1 MSADKCAGYGW
12 FDASTTEVHH
22 DSLSDSSIHNVTSVR
37 NPRERSPLLKSVYAT
52 AGVLVLTIGMA
63 GLIIPGLPGTPL
75 ILVAAWLFSMS
86 SERLYTWTTSNPWFG
101 QAVAD
106 YRAGLGIPRR
116 TKIIAVTMVALVIS
130 YSIFVALDRLPLQLL
145 VAGMG
150 AYGVWFILT
159 RPTREANDPEK
170 A

>member
-1 MSADKCAGYGW
+1 MSRTSGVYR
-12 FDASTTEVHH
+12 
-22 DSLSDSSIHNVTSVR
+22 DSLSDSSSHNVTSVR
-37 NPRERSPLLKSVYAT
+37 NPNERSRFLKSVYAT
-52 AGVLVLTIGMA
+52 AGMLILVVGVT

-86 SERLYTWTTSNPWFG
+86 SERLYTWTTTNRWFG

-130 YSIFVALDRLPLQLL
+130 YSIFVALDGLPLQLL
-145 VAGMG
+145 VAGLG

-159 RPTREANDPEK
+159 RPTREATDPK
-170 A
+170 NT